1 LILGLSSGTASIS
14 RPASSS
20 WTSATYISGQDTT
33 GNYDGGDLYLDAGS
47 SSGGGNDG
55 NVKIGVQYG
64 DIVIGS
70 SSGHVFIN
78 GETTVAQSLTVQDNL
93 HTDTF
98 VATGNA
104 NVGGT
109 LNVTGATTLS
119 STLTVDGETSLA
131 SLVVTSGETI
141 DGDLTVSG
149 TTSLSILDVSSM
161 ATITGDLTVDD
172 SLFVGLSA
180 KITGLLTVYELN
192 VTGDS
197 YLEVLIVGGNATFMD
212 SVVIDQ
218 SLSVFDLTVGSD
230 AIIDGNLT
238 VGGDATVSGRLALP
252 SGPLSFSYPGI
263 NSNGV
268 PINFLSAVEMSAS
281 APQAYYLYQFAQS
294 NGGTYFTI
302 NLGGGAFYQLEPYDE
317 DLPMVSSISTTNY
330 EVGDI
335 IILKGSSKSNII
347 SFWDY
352 EDLYNVIGPT
362 MTGNLYNGRDLFS
375 ASLNFYTQYL
385 YSDCVF
391 IYMYSP
397 RTLVGVNTA
406 ATVTSVDWVKIN

>member
-1 LILGLSSGTASIS
+1 MVNIAV
-14 RPASSS
+14 
-20 WTSATYISGQDTT
+20 YH
-33 GNYDGGDLYLDAGS
+33 GS
-47 SSGGGNDG
+47 
-55 NVKIGVQYG
+55 VT
-64 DIVIGS
+64 IGS
-70 SSGHVFIN
+70 SCSFVMIE
-78 GETTVAQSLTVQDNL
+78 GETTVTQSLTIEETLN
-93 HTDTF
+93 TDML

-104 NVGGT
+104 NIGEA
-109 LNVTGATTLS
+109 LNVTGATTLA
-119 STLTVDGETSLA
+119 STLTVDGKTSLA

-141 DGDLTVSG
+141 DGDLTVNG
-149 TTSLSILDVSSM
+149 TTSLTTLDVSSM
-161 ATITGDLTVDD
+161 ATIMGDLTVDD

-180 KITGLLTVYELN
+180 NITGLLTAHELN

-197 YLEVLIVGGNATFMD
+197 YLEVLIVGGNATFMH

-218 SLSVFDLTVGSD
+218 SLSVSDLTVESD
-230 AIIDGNLT
+230 AVIDGNLT
-238 VGGDATVSGRLALP
+238 VGGDATVYGRLSLP

-268 PINFLSAVEMSAS
+268 PINFLNAVELSAA
-281 APQAYYLYQFAQS
+281 APQAQYLYQFAQS

-302 NLGGGAFYQLEPYDE
+302 NLGGGAFYQLEPYGE

-330 EVGDI
+330 EVGDV
-335 IILKGSSKSNII
+335 IILKGSSRSNII

-362 MTGNLYNGRDLFS
+362 MTGNLYNGRDLYS

-406 ATVTSVDWVKIN
+406 GTVTSIDWVKIN